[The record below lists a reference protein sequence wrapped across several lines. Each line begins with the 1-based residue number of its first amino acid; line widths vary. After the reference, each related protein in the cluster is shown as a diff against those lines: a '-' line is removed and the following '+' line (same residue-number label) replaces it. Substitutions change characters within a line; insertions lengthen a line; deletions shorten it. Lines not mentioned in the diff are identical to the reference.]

1 MRWCLWKKVIRF
13 IIPSCI
19 HIYVLNHLFIQLTH
33 VFWAMNVLANVPL
46 NWCAPSCHG
55 RNHIDGLTWKP
66 REGPRRVRSREGYY
80 CLCGVQSKMLKGKS
94 QRGKKEEKHC
104 SYFTDMP
111 GGDDVWMSLT
121 IAPSTVF
128 IPSHDPTS
136 SYKGVSI
143 FVLL

>member
-1 MRWCLWKKVIRF
+1 MGLCENPGRAPGGSGAERGITVSVGYSEKV
-13 IIPSCI
+13 
-19 HIYVLNHLFIQLTH
+19 
-33 VFWAMNVLANVPL
+33 
-46 NWCAPSCHG
+46 
-55 RNHIDGLTWKP
+55 
-66 REGPRRVRSREGYY
+66 
-80 CLCGVQSKMLKGKS
+80 LKGKS